1 MKANIILVFDAYKR
15 RENLGSIEEIGG
27 ITVVYTK
34 ERQTADAYIEK
45 TTYALG
51 EKNSV
56 RVVTSDYDE
65 QLVVLGAGG
74 IRVTP
79 KEFIAEIEART
90 LVE

>member
-1 MKANIILVFDAYKR
+1 M
-15 RENLGSIEEIGG
+15 
-27 ITVVYTK
+27 VYTK

-79 KEFIAEIEART
+79 KEFIGEIEAKT
-90 LVE
+90 LLDD